1 MQIPQTS
8 ATAPTVRAPLLQAES
23 LSVSIGNVRVVENL
37 DLKLECGMS
46 VGLLGPNGIGK
57 STLLMV
63 LAGIRRPDRGAIRLD
78 GEALAEMGRRRVARK
93 LGMLTQNTRF
103 AFDASC
109 LEVALS
115 GRHPHLGTL
124 ARETAADYQRARDA
138 LEAVDLALLKDRSCL
153 ALSGGEQRR
162 LALARVLTQ
171 DPVVLLLDEPTNHLD
186 PAHQVDVLDHLWQR
200 CRSGRRAQILA
211 LHDINLAICYC
222 DHVLLLYGNGRWEFG
237 ASSQI
242 LTEDRLSALFGCT
255 IRKISNAR
263 QTVFAVAGRG
273 R

>member
-1 MQIPQTS
+1 MPQTS
-8 ATAPTVRAPLLQAES
+8 ATAQAVQTPLLEAES
-23 LSVSIGNVRVVENL
+23 LSVSIGSVRVVENL
-37 DLKLECGMS
+37 DLKLERGMS
-46 VGLLGPNGIGK
+46 VGILGPNGIGK

-63 LAGIRRPDRGAIRLD
+63 LAGIRRPDHGVIRLD
-78 GEALAEMGRRRVARK
+78 GEALAEMERRRAACK

-115 GRHPHLGTL
+115 GRHPHLGAL

-138 LEAVDLALLKDRSCL
+138 LEAVDLATLKDRSCR

-171 DPVVLLLDEPTNHLD
+171 DPDVLLLDEPTNHLD
-186 PAHQVDVLDHLWQR
+186 PAHQVEVLDHLWQR
-200 CRSGRRAQILA
+200 SRSGRRGQVLA
-211 LHDINLAICYC
+211 LHDINLATCYC
-222 DHVLLLYGNGRWEFG
+222 DRVLLLHGNGRWEFG
-237 ASSQI
+237 ASSEI
-242 LTEDRLSALFGCT
+242 LTEDRLSALFRCT
-255 IRKISNAR
+255 IRKISDAQ
-263 QTVFAVAGRG
+263 QTVFAVAGRC